1 MGALGKE
8 IDRRGFIAAIL
19 AAPLAVVG
27 SFAGNHT
34 EAEGAWVEMIASDC
48 HISKPETFK
57 GPTEMW
63 TNIFPGKNW
72 VLIKFGDGGE
82 IVMKQEWHGKSGL
95 PWVSSG
101 DLCDQDKLKGTLLA

>member
-1 MGALGKE
+1 M
-8 IDRRGFIAAIL
+8 DRRGFIAAIL

-34 EAEGAWVEMIASDC
+34 EGCWVEMIASDC

-63 TNIFPGKNW
+63 TNVFPGKNW
-72 VLIKFGDGGE
+72 VLIKFGDGGK
-82 IVMKQEWHGKSGL
+82 IVMKEEWQGKHGL
-95 PWVSSG
+95 PWVRLG
-101 DLCDQDKLKGTLLA
+101 DQVSLKGNFAGVGLVKLTD